1 MSAAMNK
8 VILIGNLTA
17 DPDLQYTQNGTA
29 RAKFSIAINRKY
41 KDSSGE
47 WNEDVTFVPIT
58 TWGSLAEN
66 CANYLSKGRSAAIEG
81 RLRIS
86 SFETKEGDKKK
97 MTEVVAQN
105 VQFLGGAGQATEAA
119 PTKAPLIDEDEEVPF

>member
-47 WNEDVTFVPIT
+47 WKEDVTFVPIT

-66 CANYLSKGRSAAIEG
+66 CANYLKKGRSAAIEG

-86 SFETKEGDKKK
+86 SFENKEGNKIK
-97 MTEVVAQN
+97 MTEVVAQS
-105 VQFLGGAGQATEAA
+105 VQFLGSAGQAEAA
-119 PTKAPLIDEDEEVPF
+119 PAKAPLIDDEEVPF

>member
-1 MSAAMNK
+1 MSASLNK

-17 DPDLQYTQNGTA
+17 DPELKYTTSGTA

-47 WNEDVTFVPIT
+47 WKEDVTFVPRT
-58 TWGSLAEN
+58 TWGPLAEN
-66 CANYLSKGRSAAIEG
+66 CSNYLSKGRSVAIDG

-86 SFETKEGDKKK
+86 SFENKEGNKIK
-97 MTEVVAQN
+97 MTEVVAQS
-105 VQFLGGAGQATEAA
+105 VQFLGGAGQAAEAA
-119 PTKAPLIDEDEEVPF
+119 PAKVPLIEDDEEVPF